1 MYHNNQKN
9 VLCNAECS
17 NALGMKNKKIPD
29 EKISASSQWD
39 SNHAAKQARLHFPGG
54 PGIAGSWSSRQ
65 NDANQWLQIDL
76 GIQNAKVTGLATQGR
91 ANAKQWVTMYKL
103 QYSHDGVNFYYY
115 REPGQSVAKVS
126 PPIN

>member
-1 MYHNNQKN
+1 MENR
-9 VLCNAECS
+9 A
-17 NALGMKNKKIPD
+17 IPGG
-29 EKISASSQWD
+29 KISASSEWD
-39 SNHAAKQARLHFPGG
+39 SKHAAKQARLHFPGG

-76 GIQNAKVTGLATQGR
+76 GIQNPKMTGLATQGR
-91 ANAKQWVTMYKL
+91 ANANQWVTMYKL

-115 REPGQSVAKVS
+115 REQGQSVAKVS